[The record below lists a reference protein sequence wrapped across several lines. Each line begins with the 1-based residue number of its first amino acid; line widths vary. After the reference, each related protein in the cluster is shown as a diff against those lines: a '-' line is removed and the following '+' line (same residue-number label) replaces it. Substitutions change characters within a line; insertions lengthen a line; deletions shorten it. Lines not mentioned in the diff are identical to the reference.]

1 MSFDDMEIGKEK
13 KFLPDQDYFV
23 DQLLNEMVLERI
35 CLMMMEVTVGQEEFL
50 LDKMKKQV
58 IEYWTVL
65 S

>member
-1 MSFDDMEIGKEK
+1 
-13 KFLPDQDYFV
+13 
-23 DQLLNEMVLERI
+23 MVLERI
-35 CLMMMEVTVGQEEFL
+35 CLMMMMMMEVAVGQEEFL